1 MKDIDIKLNM
11 KSLLLFEQFTDRSFY
26 SIGEDDMMMLMYC
39 VLIANNDNIMTYSQF
54 QLMMNNKKI
63 ARTLFNKCRDELDF
77 MAQFEKKMDKAT
89 NEGSGEMVKVT
100 DIITSLI
107 VNGIDINYVMNEL
120 RLWELPAIIHTIE
133 ERTKQDMTDKR
144 FWTYMQILPH
154 IDSKKVKSPEKLIP
168 FPWETENKK
177 QDNIKF
183 MEENKDKI
191 MAFFNKNKKE
201 E

>member
-1 MKDIDIKLNM
+1 MKDIEIKLNM

-39 VLIANNDNIMTYSQF
+39 VLITNNDNIMTYSQF